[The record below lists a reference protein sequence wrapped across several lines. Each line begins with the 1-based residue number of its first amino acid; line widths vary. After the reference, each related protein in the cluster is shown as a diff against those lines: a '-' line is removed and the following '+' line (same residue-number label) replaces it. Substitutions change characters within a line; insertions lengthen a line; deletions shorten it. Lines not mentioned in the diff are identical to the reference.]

1 MNGSDTELN
10 DDQEIKDILREI
22 LKWTKFEG
30 MQKVKQV
37 LEASLDNDVKKLIY
51 ELSDGKSSPE
61 IARIA
66 EVDQSTVRDYW
77 KKWAVPGIVEIHPNY
92 KKRYRRLFSL
102 SEVGIEVPEVEERV
116 DTTEE
121 TSKVNESEQ
130 RR

>member
-1 MNGSDTELN
+1 LNGSDTELN